1 MTLAPLPTR
10 RSMVRSSL
18 RLAIHTLHQMSKH
31 QSPRLRREE
40 PRDCLELPLCRQR
53 GRQRNGT
60 GTKVANHRQRLQ
72 IRRSQIP
79 APNRWYLGVKE
90 ARARGRCQR
99 VTQRR
104 TERQQSLRSR
114 TTQVLLLVLLQVH
127 LPRVRR
133 ERRSLHW
140 HCLRPTRRIS
150 NQWRN
155 AI

>member
-1 MTLAPLPTR
+1 MTL
-10 RSMVRSSL
+10 RSSL

-40 PRDCLELPLCRQR
+40 PRDCLELPPCRQR

-60 GTKVANHRQRLQ
+60 GTIANHRQRFQ

-79 APNRWYLGVKE
+79 VPNRWYLGVKE
-90 ARARGRCQR
+90 ARARCRCQR

-114 TTQVLLLVLLQVH
+114 TTQVLLLVLLKVH

-140 HCLRPTRRIS
+140 HCLHPTRRIS